1 MRLRLRQSI
10 LEATKR
16 GFVAGNL
23 EAQLAHTEEFVE
35 VVASLCPGEVRGV
48 DLGSGGGLPGLG
60 LLLGLPELRLWLVE
74 AQQRRARFLEE
85 QIEQLGLGERA
96 VVRHGRAEEI
106 ASEDGVA
113 GSFGLVTAR
122 SFGPPA
128 TTAEIGARFLAVG
141 GVLVASDPPGS
152 DGSRWDGEGLGLLG
166 LVLEDVA
173 GRAFRFAVLR
183 RGGPAQEGYPRSGIK
198 PFKRPVF

>member
-1 MRLRLRQSI
+1 MRQRLRQSI

-16 GFVAGNL
+16 GFVAGSL
-23 EAQLAHTEEFVE
+23 ESQLAHTEEFVE
-35 VVASLCPGEVRGV
+35 VVASTCSRNARGV

-60 LLLGLPELRLWLVE
+60 LLLGIAELQLWLVE
-74 AQQRRARFLEE
+74 AQERRAKFLQAEVE
-85 QIEQLGLGERA
+85 RLGLTERA

-113 GSFGLVTAR
+113 GGFELATAR
-122 SFGPPA
+122 GFGPPA

-141 GVLVASDPPGS
+141 GVLVVSEPPGS
-152 DGSRWDGEGLGLLG
+152 DGARWDRRGLSLLG
-166 LVLEDVA
+166 LTVEAIA
-173 GRAFRFAVLR
+173 GKEFRFAVLR
-183 RGGPAQEGYPRSGIK
+183 RSHGGAPGYPRAGIK